1 MNAPIDIVISIIK
14 RHKAEVANIECEV
27 SSDYAEGKLDAYQEL
42 IDELE
47 GFKRLFN

>member
-14 RHKAEVANIECEV
+14 RHLNEERKTERACMSYQTGKIETYE
-27 SSDYAEGKLDAYQEL
+27 EL
-42 IDELE
+42 IAEFE